1 MTIFSSPS
9 AVAVSPLVNDEIV
22 LVDVDIICILSL
34 LNNRIGLF
42 LYLFLMLVQF
52 VEVIYWI
59 DLILDAIKVLIN
71 VN

>member
-9 AVAVSPLVNDEIV
+9 AVAVSQLVNDEIV